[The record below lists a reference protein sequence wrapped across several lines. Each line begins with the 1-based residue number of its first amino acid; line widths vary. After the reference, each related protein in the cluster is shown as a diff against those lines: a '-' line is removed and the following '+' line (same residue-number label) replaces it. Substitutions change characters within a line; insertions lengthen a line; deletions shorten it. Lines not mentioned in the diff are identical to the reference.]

1 LDPIR
6 LHSSHSFQ
14 NDHVR
19 LVPFGSGGC
28 GTVRQTRLFQRQLKI
43 PHVGVHLRQGGCFC
57 ACARWLAFIANEHR
71 LRPLAASVP
80 VPDAGN
86 ALGPKDMAGELID
99 DQLVNGTKMLTLEIV
114 DGGPVDFLR

>member
-1 LDPIR
+1 MLEFI
-6 LHSSHSFQ
+6 
-14 NDHVR
+14 
-19 LVPFGSGGC
+19 C
-28 GTVRQTRLFQRQLKI
+28 GK
-43 PHVGVHLRQGGCFC
+43 VGVSAPVPVGSRLSRMSIGC
-57 ACARWLAFIANEHR
+57 AHR